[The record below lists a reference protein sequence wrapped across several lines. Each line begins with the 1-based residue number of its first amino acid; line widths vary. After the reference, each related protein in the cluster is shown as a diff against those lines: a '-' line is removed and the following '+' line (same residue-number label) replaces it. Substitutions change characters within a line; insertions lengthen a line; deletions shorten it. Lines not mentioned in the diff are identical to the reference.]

1 MYYIYEYT
9 RTDPGVCVSV
19 CVCVVLTILTGQMLG
34 LPIPLFCYWFTATN
48 GGIFAGS
55 DSQSPL

>member
-1 MYYIYEYT
+1 MNVHT
-9 RTDPGVCVSV
+9 QTQVCVFP

-34 LPIPLFCYWFTATN
+34 LPIPLFCYWFTVTN
-48 GGIFAGS
+48 GGMFAGS